1 MCVVDKY
8 NILHLSQRQTFNPFQ
23 DHDML
28 NYFETLRDIFAD
40 ECHPTSEEDWAKT
53 YEEHGEF
60 FKEANSEFDKLW
72 SDFQRYREVRNGYSN
87 RDAKYP
93 WGFVKRIEA
102 IDIIL
107 SRLAGE
113 TYHDHHDWQEI
124 YSDMKYVLG
133 WYDKKLADRRKRKR
147 EARKQQKLSRNLT

>member
-1 MCVVDKY
+1 M
-8 NILHLSQRQTFNPFQ
+8 LH
-23 DHDML
+23 
-28 NYFETLRDIFAD
+28 YFETLRDIFAD
-40 ECHPTSEEDWAKT
+40 ECHPESKEDWVKT

-72 SDFQRYREVRNGYSN
+72 SDFQRYREVRNHSN

-107 SRLAGE
+107 SGLAGQ
-113 TYHDHHDWQEI
+113 TYHDHHNWKAI

-147 EARKQQKLSRNLT
+147 EAKKRQKLSEKCGDLSGISR